1 MVGCLS
7 VLGAM
12 VVIGMGIADYRLEK
26 YETMAENAEKEAEIE
41 TVSHIS
47 SYIDTKE
54 DFFKELSSL
63 IAWEEKTEQP
73 LT

>member
-1 MVGCLS
+1 
-7 VLGAM
+7 M

-26 YETMAENAEKEAEIE
+26 YETMAENAEKEAGIE
-41 TVSHIS
+41 TEYHNSSH
-47 SYIDTKE
+47 IDTKE

>member
-47 SYIDTKE
+47 SHIDTKE